1 VTTSFLEFPA
11 VDRLF
16 TVDALA
22 DYLGVSPKTIYDWRL
37 KRTGPAAMK
46 VGNQLRWR
54 RADVEAWLD
63 AQKAR

>member
-1 VTTSFLEFPA
+1 MTTTLLEPPTT
-11 VDRLF
+11 DRLF
-16 TVDALA
+16 TVEALA

-54 RADVEAWLD
+54 RSDVESWLD